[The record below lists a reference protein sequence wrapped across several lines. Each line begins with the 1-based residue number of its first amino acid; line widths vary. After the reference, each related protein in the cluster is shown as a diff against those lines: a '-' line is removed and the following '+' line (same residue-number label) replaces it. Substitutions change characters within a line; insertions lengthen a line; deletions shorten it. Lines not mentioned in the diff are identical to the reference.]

1 MFNLSIVT
9 PEKIFYEG
17 EVTSIIIPGS
27 EGYLGVLS
35 DHAPLMTAII
45 PGKMTIKD
53 KSDQE
58 IFLSVSF
65 GFFEVSSNHATLLA
79 DSIEYIS
86 EIDIERTKAALERAQ
101 KRLADAGSGNIDITR
116 AQRALERAQNR
127 IKIYLSAE
135 K

>member
-17 EVTSIIIPGS
+17 EVASIIIPGS

-45 PGKMTIKD
+45 PGKMTVKD